1 MAPAGDSC
9 SFKKTK
15 TWLRST
21 WREGTR
27 EGVGGVAEEEEEEE
41 EEVVV
46 EVVVEVEV
54 EVFFFF
60 GRNGG
65 TPK

>member
-27 EGVGGVAEEEEEEE
+27 EGVAGVAEEEEEE